1 LRLTKA
7 ARAKNTIASGE
18 AMPAAELVELDGT
31 VLAPDVLLEAE
42 ELVLEAVDAVH
53 HVNFCQLGFIC
64 GIY

>member
-1 LRLTKA
+1 
-7 ARAKNTIASGE
+7 
-18 AMPAAELVELDGT
+18 MPAAELVELDGT